1 VHLSDDKAATRL
13 QTTPPRPVLTLW
25 HRSQLQ
31 IMQSS
36 ELPFKSWP
44 SAVYTGHLILAQK
57 GSTPLT
63 VAAVIWELT
72 GIL

>member
-1 VHLSDDKAATRL
+1 MQSDGEKTDPALKSSAINM
-13 QTTPPRPVLTLW
+13 
-25 HRSQLQ
+25 H
-31 IMQSS
+31 SS

-57 GSTPLT
+57 DSSPLS
-63 VAAVIWELT
+63 VAAVIRELT

>member
-1 VHLSDDKAATRL
+1 MQYDGVKINHALQLSAMNT
-13 QTTPPRPVLTLW
+13 
-25 HRSQLQ
+25 
-31 IMQSS
+31 QSS

-57 GSTPLT
+57 SSTPQT
-63 VAAVIWELT
+63 VAAVIKELT